1 MSAEYKVGRGHR
13 IDGNTAAVVATAAI
27 DGRAPM
33 SQSMAL
39 PRAESI
45 RTLRPAIQCAAVRN
59 GGEATPSEKKRV
71 DGTCSIEKKKEK
83 RTALGGV
90 AEIWRQLQLESIS
103 YAVVNETPTGT
114 LPSFSLNGARWPA
127 ALVFCLFVFFSVPFR
142 FDELFRTRS
151 GRSMTPYVGP
161 LKRRN
166 IQEERNPMTT
176 WLAGFGLGVAA
187 PLSCRWPSR
196 RSGAAP

>member
-1 MSAEYKVGRGHR
+1 MVDFDVDKERQKKTQRIKKSLTRKSSGISCCSVLFNQIGFNSGLDGCTVSAEYKVGRGHR

-127 ALVFCLFVFFSVPFR
+127 ALVFCLFVFFFGSVPF
-142 FDELFRTRS
+142 
-151 GRSMTPYVGP
+151 
-161 LKRRN
+161 
-166 IQEERNPMTT
+166 
-176 WLAGFGLGVAA
+176 
-187 PLSCRWPSR
+187 
-196 RSGAAP
+196 